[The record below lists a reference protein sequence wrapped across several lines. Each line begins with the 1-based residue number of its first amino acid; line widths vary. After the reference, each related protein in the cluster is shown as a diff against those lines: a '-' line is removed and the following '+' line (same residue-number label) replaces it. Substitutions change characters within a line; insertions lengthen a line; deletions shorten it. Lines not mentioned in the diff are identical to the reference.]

1 MQIKLT
7 PLLLSGQYTANAELF
22 YNNSGSLSGS
32 SNLTYDYINNI
43 FTAGIVNSSL
53 HVASTN
59 NLTFSSGATIIDS
72 TGTQGT
78 TGQVLTTNGS
88 GNIYWSTVSGGGG
101 GGLTGAQ
108 IAANNWTF
116 TNAITISGNSVISAN
131 LSVNA
136 AIATITIGNTSTTTY
151 STINSTVVNAT
162 TFTGTA
168 NNSNYIGGNS
178 AATIYSTFAQ
188 NTSVYSTFAQNTAI
202 YAYAASNTYVNS
214 TFAQNTSVYSTFA
227 QNTAIYAYAASNTYV
242 NSTFAQNTAI
252 YAYAASNTYVNST
265 FQTLAAVNTS
275 IAAYL
280 PNYTG
285 VVNGSSHAVGTTFTA
300 NSTLVNA
307 AAINITGQTNTA
319 TLYVTTSANV
329 GTTFTANSTLVN
341 AVAISTANLI
351 TTTNVVT
358 IGTGVY
364 FVSNGNIGV
373 ANTAPAT
380 KLMINGNYAIAQT
393 TIATTNNI
401 VINCSTAN
409 FFQATANGSAANIS
423 FSSIP
428 SNSAYSF
435 VLVLANGGTNT
446 ISWFNTPKWPSA
458 AAPIPSANTDIWVF
472 FTPNGGTT
480 WYGNQVNR
488 DVR

>member
-188 NTSVYSTFAQNTAI
+188 NTSVY
-202 YAYAASNTYVNS
+202 
-214 TFAQNTSVYSTFA
+214 
-227 QNTAIYAYAASNTYV
+227 
-242 NSTFAQNTAI
+242 STFAQNTAI